1 MIKKKMMIKSHTNRL
16 IQMVIK
22 WVSQD
27 DAIISLD
34 WADIPSKLVD
44 MDDVDMN

>member
-1 MIKKKMMIKSHTNRL
+1 MCFISTND
-16 IQMVIK
+16 
-22 WVSQD
+22 QD

-34 WADIPSKLVD
+34 KVDIPSRLVD

>member
-1 MIKKKMMIKSHTNRL
+1 MGFTSTDY
-16 IQMVIK
+16 
-22 WVSQD
+22 QD

-34 WADIPSKLVD
+34 RVDISSKLVD